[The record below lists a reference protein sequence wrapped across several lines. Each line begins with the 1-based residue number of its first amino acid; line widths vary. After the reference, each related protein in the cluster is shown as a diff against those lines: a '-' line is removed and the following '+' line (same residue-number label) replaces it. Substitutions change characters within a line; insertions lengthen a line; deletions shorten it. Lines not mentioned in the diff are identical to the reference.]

1 MKRNWH
7 SSKRSYSHPHQQQAR
22 FSLADWCS
30 QVWLQDVTLDSSEGP
45 MSPLVSVD
53 GGSFYSA
60 VPVPVQ
66 MDGGAAGSVAGP
78 VPPED
83 VLFLSASD
91 PWIVSA
97 AAVRASV
104 LSI

>member
-1 MKRNWH
+1 M
-7 SSKRSYSHPHQQQAR
+7 
-22 FSLADWCS
+22 
-30 QVWLQDVTLDSSEGP
+30 WLQDVTLDSSEGP